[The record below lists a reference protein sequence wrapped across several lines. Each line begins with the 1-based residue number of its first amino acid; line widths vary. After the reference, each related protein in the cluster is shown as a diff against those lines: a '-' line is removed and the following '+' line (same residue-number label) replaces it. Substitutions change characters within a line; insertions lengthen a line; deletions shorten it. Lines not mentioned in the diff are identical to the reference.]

1 MTYVEKL
8 FQRKKIQYFISP
20 VLGGDGDCIQT
31 LELRITSSLFD
42 HCAIVDGYIIN
53 FDVLWFNFSEI
64 SDRSYFVEMSRI
76 WFPV

>member
-53 FDVLWFNFSEI
+53 FDVL
-64 SDRSYFVEMSRI
+64 
-76 WFPV
+76 